1 MVQEQTKEFSK
12 LRRIFFPL
20 HTYELKKALPMS
32 LIFFCILFN
41 YTCLRNIKD
50 SLIVTGPGS
59 DAEVIPFIK
68 GFCVVPSAI
77 IFMLLYAKA
86 SNILSNEKLFY
97 FSLTPFIVFFGA
109 FAYLIYP
116 NLGTLHPSLDTITT
130 WRAAAPKFLY
140 WPIAIVGN
148 WSYVLFFILAELW
161 GGVLLSLS
169 FWQFANQIT
178 KTSEAKRMYSFFGL
192 MAQMAVLASGIV
204 GEHFSNIKNKV
215 GVGVDPWQISLNWL
229 MGIVVVLGIVAMV
242 TFRWIYTN
250 VLTDKRFYDKPE
262 LPGNSGGKKK
272 KSVPLSQSFKII
284 FTSPYIGLIAALV
297 MCYGISINLVE
308 ALWKKQVG
316 MKYTNPNDYNS
327 FMSQYIFWTGIASMI
342 IIVFAG
348 NILRVCKWFTAAII
362 TPLLFVIV
370 GSLFFI
376 FVLFKENLTTS
387 LDSIGLTP
395 LSASVFLGAAVVLI
409 AKSTKYALFDP
420 TKEMSYIPLDEE
432 MKVKGKAV
440 VEVVGGRMG
449 KGGGAWIN
457 SGLLS
462 VIPGATF
469 FTIVPYTFSI
479 FVVICISWLVV
490 VKLLSNRIEA
500 VSEDA
505 SQKNSPASAS

>member
-1 MVQEQTKEFSK
+1 
-12 LRRIFFPL
+12 
-20 HTYELKKALPMS
+20 MS

-116 NLGTLHPSLDTITT
+116 NLDILHPSMETVTA
-130 WRAAAPKFLY
+130 WRKAAPKCLH

-204 GEHFSNIKNKV
+204 GEHFSNIKDKV
-215 GVGVDPWQISLNWL
+215 KPGVDPWQISLNWL
-229 MGIVVVLGIVAMV
+229 MGIVVVLGILAMI

-272 KSVPLSQSFKII
+272 KSIPLSQSFKII

-297 MCYGISINLVE
+297 VCYGISINLVE

-316 MKYTNPNDYNS
+316 MQYKDPNAFNS
-327 FMSQYIFWTGIASMI
+327 FMSKYVFWTGIASMI

-362 TPLLFVIV
+362 TPLLFVMI
-370 GSLFFI
+370 GSLFFT
-376 FVLFKENLTTS
+376 FVLFKDVAS
-387 LDSIGLTP
+387 LGTVLSSIGLTP

-457 SGLLS
+457 SALLS
-462 VIPGATF
+462 IIPQASF
-469 FTIVPYTFSI
+469 FTIIPYTFSI
-479 FVVICISWLVV
+479 FVVICIVWFVV
-490 VKLLSNRIEA
+490 VKLLSKRIEA
-500 VSEDA
+500 ITTQQA
-505 SQKNSPASAS
+505 

>member
-1 MVQEQTKEFSK
+1 MAQEQTQEFSK

-116 NLGTLHPSLDTITT
+116 NLDVLHPSLETMTA
-130 WRAAAPKFLY
+130 WRASAPKFLY
-140 WPIAIVGN
+140 WPIAIIGN

-204 GEHFSNIKNKV
+204 GEHFSNIKSKV

-229 MGIVVVLGIVAMV
+229 MGIVVILGIVAMV
-242 TFRWIYTN
+242 TFRWIYVH

-272 KSVPLSQSFKII
+272 KSIPLSQSFKII

-297 MCYGISINLVE
+297 VCYGIS
-308 ALWKKQVG
+308 
-316 MKYTNPNDYNS
+316 
-327 FMSQYIFWTGIASMI
+327 
-342 IIVFAG
+342 
-348 NILRVCKWFTAAII
+348 
-362 TPLLFVIV
+362 
-370 GSLFFI
+370 
-376 FVLFKENLTTS
+376 
-387 LDSIGLTP
+387 
-395 LSASVFLGAAVVLI
+395 
-409 AKSTKYALFDP
+409 
-420 TKEMSYIPLDEE
+420 
-432 MKVKGKAV
+432 
-440 VEVVGGRMG
+440 
-449 KGGGAWIN
+449 
-457 SGLLS
+457 
-462 VIPGATF
+462 
-469 FTIVPYTFSI
+469 
-479 FVVICISWLVV
+479 
-490 VKLLSNRIEA
+490 
-500 VSEDA
+500 
-505 SQKNSPASAS
+505 